1 MVIRWFQSWLKTK
14 IVTVAK
20 TPEQNLMDIAHE
32 VLARDALERNEELK
46 GLEKLGSS
54 VFNQRRKKERIRSK
68 VKNVLG
74 SPVTGLP
81 VTEEES
87 FEMVDEITEKIGE
100 VCEADPRMNRLFD
113 ASLPKK

>member
-14 IVTVAK
+14 VTPVAK

-54 VFNQRRKKERIRSK
+54 VFNQRRKKEKIRSK
-68 VKNVLG
+68 IKSVL
-74 SPVTGLP
+74 SLP
-81 VTEEES
+81 MTEEES

-100 VCEADPRMNRLFD
+100 VCEADSRMNRLFEK
-113 ASLPKK
+113 SQS